1 MNAERE
7 SAYLQGLADT
17 WRASGVKAKQI
28 CVSDTA
34 RYLEIKKGLCQR
46 YGIHSNPT
54 ALEDTFISVS
64 AARLS
69 VMCDRMESD
78 ANYSKLIYVAVVISY
93 ISAIYR
99 LKPSTII
106 RLAGM
111 EYFEALYENRD
122 EYDEKL
128 IRQDVADFEK
138 HISFRRG
145 RYESSGMY
153 SVFQAFDWV
162 IELTPAEKLSE
173 LLDGLLKRW

>member
-7 SAYLQGLADT
+7 STYLQGLADT
-17 WRASGVKAKQI
+17 WRASGIKAKQI

-64 AARLS
+64 ASRLS

-78 ANYSKLIYVAVVISY
+78 ANYSKLIYVAVVIAY

-106 RLAGM
+106 KLAGM
-111 EYFEALYENRD
+111 EYFEAMYENRD

-138 HISFRRG
+138 HVSLQRG
-145 RYESSGMY
+145 RYEIASRY
-153 SVFQAFDWV
+153 PVFQAFDWV
-162 IELTPAEKLSE
+162 IELTPTENLSE
-173 LLDGLLKRW
+173 LLERLIKRW